1 MNYLDRIRQIDGQ
14 KIFAHVPEIEPT
26 KPPKAPSVSFV
37 GTPHGV
43 FANAQVEKMHVD
55 PVENDEGV
63 ASFTWL
69 MHFIDRDPLI
79 ANFALVV
86 THAEALACYPD
97 AVAAEP
103 IEPLPELAEPAV
115 TTKDH
120 PDDRRT
126 CGQCA
131 NLIARRC
138 EAVKRGEIAASR
150 SYEPIRDLSRRCE
163 GYVPRTA
170 DLDKRLGGERWTEL
184 TDLKGMQ

>member
-26 KPPKAPSVSFV
+26 KPPKAPSVSSV

-69 MHFIDRDPLI
+69 MHFIDRDPLTV
-79 ANFALVV
+79 NFSPAV
-86 THAEALACYPD
+86 THGGALACYPN

-103 IEPLPELAEPAV
+103 IEPVLELLAA
-115 TTKDH
+115 TLLY

-126 CGQCA
+126 CRQCA
-131 NLIARRC
+131 NFSGGVCTMASPGGVVSAITGYRP
-138 EAVKRGEIAASR
+138 GEMFR
-150 SYEPIRDLSRRCE
+150 EQLHRCE
-163 GYVPRTA
+163 GFM
-170 DLDKRLGGERWTEL
+170 ERMK
-184 TDLKGMQ
+184 DANHRG